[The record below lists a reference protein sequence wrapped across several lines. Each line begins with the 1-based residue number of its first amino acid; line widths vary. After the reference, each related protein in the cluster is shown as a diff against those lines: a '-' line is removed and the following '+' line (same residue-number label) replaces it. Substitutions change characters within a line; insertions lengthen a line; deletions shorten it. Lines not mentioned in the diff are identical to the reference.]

1 MIVLSVVI
9 VFVVSILLNFLFG
22 KKLENKTNRICMRVL
37 NVILSFV
44 FIILFIG
51 VDVMGKHLNLFIDLG
66 IAQLEKK
73 TDEIYPGALE
83 KQMSTEEIKKL
94 FEKSLEK
101 NSVNGVQALAD
112 NIIKN
117 KIEKYTLVTLKTI
130 NVLERDNNK
139 LSVKD
144 VLVSIK
150 ELSVN
155 SVSPYFKVV
164 KVILFVLYLI
174 LSLLSVLLT
183 FYLSKDK
190 DKNLKNDGIVFGE
203 EADKTFI
210 GMKTE

>member
-1 MIVLSVVI
+1 MIVLSVII
-9 VFVVSILLNFLFG
+9 VFVISILLNFLFV

-37 NVILSFV
+37 NVFLSLV
-44 FIILFIG
+44 FIILSIS
-51 VDVMGKHLNLFIDLG
+51 VEIINRHLNSFIDLG
-66 IAQLEKK
+66 IVQLEKK
-73 TDEIYPGALE
+73 VDEIYPGVLQ
-83 KQMSTEEIKKL
+83 KQMNTEEIKNL
-94 FEKSLEK
+94 LEKSLEK
-101 NSVNGVQALAD
+101 NEVNGVQALAD
-112 NIIKN
+112 NIIKT
-117 KIEKYTLVTLKTI
+117 KIENYALITLKTI

-144 VLVSIK
+144 ALLSIK

-174 LSLLSVLLT
+174 LALLSVLLT

-190 DKNLKNDGIVFGE
+190 DLKNDGIVFGE

>member
-1 MIVLSVVI
+1 MIVLSVII
-9 VFVVSILLNFLFG
+9 VFFISILLNFLFV

-37 NVILSFV
+37 NVLLSLV
-44 FIILFIG
+44 FIILFIS
-51 VDVMGKHLNLFIDLG
+51 VEIINRHLNSFIDLG
-66 IAQLEKK
+66 IVQLEKK
-73 TDEIYPGALE
+73 VDEIYPGVLQ
-83 KQMSTEEIKKL
+83 KQMNTEEIKNL
-94 FEKSLEK
+94 LEKSLEK
-101 NSVNGVQALAD
+101 NEVNGVQALAD
-112 NIIKN
+112 NIIKT
-117 KIEKYTLVTLKTI
+117 KIENYALVTLKTI

-144 VLVSIK
+144 ALLSIK

-174 LSLLSVLLT
+174 LAFLSVLLT

-190 DKNLKNDGIVFGE
+190 DLKNDGIVFGE

>member
-1 MIVLSVVI
+1 MIVLSI
-9 VFVVSILLNFLFG
+9 IIIFIISILLNFLFV
-22 KKLENKTNRICMRVL
+22 KKLENKTNRVCMRVL

-44 FIILFIG
+44 FIILFIS
-51 VDVMGKHLNLFIDLG
+51 VDIMGKHLNSFIDLG

-73 TDEIYPGALE
+73 VDEIYPGALE
-83 KQMSTEEIKKL
+83 KQMSTKEIKKIL
-94 FEKSLEK
+94 EKSLEK
-101 NSVNGVQALAD
+101 NDVNGVQALAD
-112 NIIKN
+112 NIIKI

-144 VLVSIK
+144 ALVSIK

-155 SVSPYFKVV
+155 SVSPYFKIV
-164 KVILFVLYLI
+164 KVILFVLYFL
-174 LSLLSVLLT
+174 LALLSVLLT
-183 FYLSKDK
+183 LYLSKDK
-190 DKNLKNDGIVFGE
+190 DSKNDGIVLGE

>member
-1 MIVLSVVI
+1 MIVLSVII
-9 VFVVSILLNFLFG
+9 VFFISILLNFLFV

-37 NVILSFV
+37 NVLLSLV
-44 FIILFIG
+44 FIILFIS
-51 VDVMGKHLNLFIDLG
+51 VEIINRHLNSFIDLG
-66 IAQLEKK
+66 IVQLEKK
-73 TDEIYPGALE
+73 VDEIYPGVLQ
-83 KQMSTEEIKKL
+83 KQMNTEEIKNL
-94 FEKSLEK
+94 LEKSLEK
-101 NSVNGVQALAD
+101 NEVNGVQALAD
-112 NIIKN
+112 NIIKT
-117 KIEKYTLVTLKTI
+117 KIENYALVTLKTI

-144 VLVSIK
+144 ALLSIK

-174 LSLLSVLLT
+174 LALLSVLLT

-190 DKNLKNDGIVFGE
+190 DLKNDAIVFGE

>member
-1 MIVLSVVI
+1 MIVLSVII
-9 VFVVSILLNFLFG
+9 VFVISILLNFLFV

-37 NVILSFV
+37 NVLLSLV
-44 FIILFIG
+44 FIILSIS
-51 VDVMGKHLNLFIDLG
+51 VEIINRHLNSFIDLG
-66 IAQLEKK
+66 IVQLEKK
-73 TDEIYPGALE
+73 VDEIYPGVLQ
-83 KQMSTEEIKKL
+83 KQMNTEEIKNL
-94 FEKSLEK
+94 LEKSLEK
-101 NSVNGVQALAD
+101 NEVNGVQALAD
-112 NIIKN
+112 NIIKT
-117 KIEKYTLVTLKTI
+117 KIENCALITLKTI

-144 VLVSIK
+144 ALLSIK

-174 LSLLSVLLT
+174 LALLSVLLT

-190 DKNLKNDGIVFGE
+190 DLKNDGIVFGE

>member
-1 MIVLSVVI
+1 MIVLSVII
-9 VFVVSILLNFLFG
+9 VFVISVLLNFIFT

-37 NVILSFV
+37 NVVLSLVFV
-44 FIILFIG
+44 LLFIR
-51 VDVMGKHLNLFIDLG
+51 VEIINRHLG
-66 IAQLEKK
+66 IEQLEKRV
-73 TDEIYPGALE
+73 DEIYPGALQ
-83 KQMSTEEIKKL
+83 KQMDTEEIKNL
-94 FEKSLEK
+94 LEKSLEK
-101 NSVNGVQALAD
+101 KDVNGVQALAD

-117 KIEKYTLVTLKTI
+117 KIEKYALVTLKTI
-130 NVLERDNNK
+130 NILERDNNK

-144 VLVSIK
+144 ALVSIK

-174 LSLLSVLLT
+174 LALLSVLLT

-190 DKNLKNDGIVFGE
+190 DLKNDGVVFGE

>member
-1 MIVLSVVI
+1 MIVLSVII
-9 VFVVSILLNFLFG
+9 VFFISILLNFLFV

-37 NVILSFV
+37 NVLLSLV
-44 FIILFIG
+44 FIILFIS
-51 VDVMGKHLNLFIDLG
+51 VEIINRHLNSFIDLG
-66 IAQLEKK
+66 IVQLEKK
-73 TDEIYPGALE
+73 VDEIYPGVLQ
-83 KQMSTEEIKKL
+83 KQMNTEEIKNL
-94 FEKSLEK
+94 LEKSLEK
-101 NSVNGVQALAD
+101 NEVNGVQALAD
-112 NIIKN
+112 NIIKT
-117 KIEKYTLVTLKTI
+117 KIENYALVTLKTI

-144 VLVSIK
+144 ALLSIK

-174 LSLLSVLLT
+174 LALLSVLLT

-190 DKNLKNDGIVFGE
+190 DLKNDGIVFGE

>member
-1 MIVLSVVI
+1 MIVLSVII
-9 VFVVSILLNFLFG
+9 VFFISILLNFLFV

-37 NVILSFV
+37 NVLLSLV
-44 FIILFIG
+44 FIILFIS
-51 VDVMGKHLNLFIDLG
+51 VEIINRHLNSFIDLG
-66 IAQLEKK
+66 IVQLEKK
-73 TDEIYPGALE
+73 VDEIYPGVLQ
-83 KQMSTEEIKKL
+83 KQMNTEEIKNL
-94 FEKSLEK
+94 LEKSLEK
-101 NSVNGVQALAD
+101 NEVNGVQALAD
-112 NIIKN
+112 NIIKT
-117 KIEKYTLVTLKTI
+117 KIENYALVTLKTI

-144 VLVSIK
+144 ALLSIK

-174 LSLLSVLLT
+174 LPLLSVLLT

-190 DKNLKNDGIVFGE
+190 DLKNDGIVFGE

>member
-1 MIVLSVVI
+1 MIVLSVII
-9 VFVVSILLNFLFG
+9 VFFISILLNFLFV

-37 NVILSFV
+37 NVLLSLV
-44 FIILFIG
+44 FIILFIS
-51 VDVMGKHLNLFIDLG
+51 VEIINRHLNSFIDLG
-66 IAQLEKK
+66 IVQLEKK
-73 TDEIYPGALE
+73 VDEIYPGVLQ
-83 KQMSTEEIKKL
+83 KQMNTEEIKNL
-94 FEKSLEK
+94 LEKSLEK
-101 NSVNGVQALAD
+101 NEVNGVQALAD
-112 NIIKN
+112 NIIKT
-117 KIEKYTLVTLKTI
+117 KIENYALVTLKTI

-144 VLVSIK
+144 ALLSIK

-174 LSLLSVLLT
+174 LALLSVLLT
-183 FYLSKDK
+183 FYLSKYK
-190 DKNLKNDGIVFGE
+190 DLKNDGIVFGE

>member
-1 MIVLSVVI
+1 MIVLSVII
-9 VFVVSILLNFLFG
+9 VFVISILLNFLFV

-37 NVILSFV
+37 NVVLSLV
-44 FIILFIG
+44 FIILFIS
-51 VDVMGKHLNLFIDLG
+51 VEIINRHLNSFIDLG
-66 IAQLEKK
+66 IVQLEKK
-73 TDEIYPGALE
+73 VDEIYPGALQ
-83 KQMSTEEIKKL
+83 KQMNTEEIKNL
-94 FEKSLEK
+94 LEK
-101 NSVNGVQALAD
+101 NEVNGVQALAD
-112 NIIKN
+112 NIIKT
-117 KIEKYTLVTLKTI
+117 KIENYALVTLKTI

-144 VLVSIK
+144 ALLSIK

-174 LSLLSVLLT
+174 LALLSVLLT

-190 DKNLKNDGIVFGE
+190 DLKNDRIVFGE

>member
-1 MIVLSVVI
+1 MIVLSVII
-9 VFVVSILLNFLFG
+9 VFVISILLNFLFV

-37 NVILSFV
+37 NVLLSFV
-44 FIILFIG
+44 FIILFIS
-51 VDVMGKHLNLFIDLG
+51 VEIINRHLNSFIDLG
-66 IAQLEKK
+66 IIQLEKK
-73 TDEIYPGALE
+73 VDEIYPGALQ
-83 KQMSTEEIKKL
+83 KQMNTEEIKNL
-94 FEKSLEK
+94 LEKSLEK
-101 NSVNGVQALAD
+101 NEVNGVQALAD
-112 NIIKN
+112 NIIKT
-117 KIEKYTLVTLKTI
+117 KIENYALVTLKTI

-144 VLVSIK
+144 ALLSIK

-164 KVILFVLYLI
+164 KIILFVLYLI
-174 LSLLSVLLT
+174 LALLSVLLT

-190 DKNLKNDGIVFGE
+190 DLKNDGIVFGE

>member
-1 MIVLSVVI
+1 MIVLSVII
-9 VFVVSILLNFLFG
+9 VFVVSILLNFLFA

-37 NVILSFV
+37 SVVMSLVFV
-44 FIILFIG
+44 ILFIS
-51 VDVMGKHLNLFIDLG
+51 VEIINRHLNSFIDLG
-66 IAQLEKK
+66 IEQLEKRV
-73 TDEIYPGALE
+73 DEIYPGALQ

-94 FEKSLEK
+94 LEKSLEK
-101 NSVNGVQALAD
+101 NDVNGVQALAD

-117 KIEKYTLVTLKTI
+117 KIEKYTLLTLKTI

-144 VLVSIK
+144 ALLSIK

-155 SVSPYFKVV
+155 SVYPYFKIV
-164 KVILFVLYLI
+164 KVILFVLYLV
-174 LSLLSVLLT
+174 LALLSVLLT

-190 DKNLKNDGIVFGE
+190 DLKNDGIVFGE

>member
-44 FIILFIG
+44 FIILFIS
-51 VDVMGKHLNLFIDLG
+51 VDIMGKYLNLFIDLG

-94 FEKSLEK
+94 LEKSLEK

-144 VLVSIK
+144 ALVSIK

-155 SVSPYFKVV
+155 SVSSYFKVV
-164 KVILFVLYLI
+164 KVILFVLYLVLAF
-174 LSLLSVLLT
+174 LSILLT

-190 DKNLKNDGIVFGE
+190 DLENDGIVFGE
-203 EADKTFI
+203 EVDKTFI
-210 GMKTE
+210 GMETE

>member
-1 MIVLSVVI
+1 MIVLSVII
-9 VFVVSILLNFLFG
+9 VFVISILLNFLFV

-37 NVILSFV
+37 NVLLSLV
-44 FIILFIG
+44 FIILSIS
-51 VDVMGKHLNLFIDLG
+51 VEIINRHLNSFIDLG
-66 IAQLEKK
+66 IVQLEKK
-73 TDEIYPGALE
+73 VDEIYPGVLQ
-83 KQMSTEEIKKL
+83 KQMNTEEIKNL
-94 FEKSLEK
+94 LEKSLEK
-101 NSVNGVQALAD
+101 NEVNGVQALAD
-112 NIIKN
+112 NIIKT
-117 KIEKYTLVTLKTI
+117 KIENYALVTLKTI
-130 NVLERDNNK
+130 NVLERDNNN

-144 VLVSIK
+144 ALLSIK

-174 LSLLSVLLT
+174 LALLSVLLT

-190 DKNLKNDGIVFGE
+190 DLKNDGIVFGE

>member
-44 FIILFIG
+44 FIILFIS
-51 VDVMGKHLNLFIDLG
+51 VDIMGKHLNSFINLG

-73 TDEIYPGALE
+73 VDEIYPGALE

-94 FEKSLEK
+94 LEKSLEK
-101 NSVNGVQALAD
+101 NYVNGVQTLAD

-130 NVLERDNNK
+130 NVLERDDNK

-144 VLVSIK
+144 ALVSIK

-155 SVSPYFKVV
+155 SVSSYFKVV
-164 KVILFVLYLI
+164 KVILFVLYLV
-174 LSLLSVLLT
+174 LALLSILLT

-190 DKNLKNDGIVFGE
+190 DLENDGIVFGE

-210 GMKTE
+210 GMETE

>member
-1 MIVLSVVI
+1 MIVLSI
-9 VFVVSILLNFLFG
+9 IIIFIISILLNFLFV
-22 KKLENKTNRICMRVL
+22 KKLENKTNRVCMRVL

-44 FIILFIG
+44 FIILFIS
-51 VDVMGKHLNLFIDLG
+51 VDIMGKHLNSFIDLG

-73 TDEIYPGALE
+73 VDEIYPGALE
-83 KQMSTEEIKKL
+83 KQMSTKEIKKIL
-94 FEKSLEK
+94 EKSLEK
-101 NSVNGVQALAD
+101 NDVNGVQALAD
-112 NIIKN
+112 NIIKI

-144 VLVSIK
+144 ALVSIK

-164 KVILFVLYLI
+164 KVILFVLYLV
-174 LSLLSVLLT
+174 LELLSILLT
-183 FYLSKDK
+183 FYLQKDK
-190 DKNLKNDGIVFGE
+190 DLKNDGIVFGE